1 MKILT
6 TPPTLVLTYADF
18 RTQIFLFKYSSILGG
33 WWGGGGGG
41 GECSDSI
48 AKLLILFIPFL
59 RDEVSMDSLSYLRKG
74 ICYVNSLQK
83 KTNMWKCYCHFLYA

>member
-18 RTQIFLFKYSSILGG
+18 GTQIFLFRYSSKRGG
-33 WWGGGGGG
+33 WRDGGGGGG
-41 GECSDSI
+41 CSGSM

-83 KTNMWKCYCHFLYA
+83 KTNMWKRRCHFL